1 MELEMELEML
11 KRNVNNAAQS
21 DKAKSLMRE
30 RIEQIKTENNDTVQ
44 AIALRHLNV
53 GDLIKRKPN
62 AKAVYVINHRN
73 KATKTRLAEY
83 SLSDYEDM
91 NREIF
96 LKEDTIVYTGFT
108 Y

>member
-44 AIALRHLNV
+44 AIALCHLNV
-53 GDLIKRKPN
+53 GDC
-62 AKAVYVINHRN
+62 
-73 KATKTRLAEY
+73 
-83 SLSDYEDM
+83 
-91 NREIF
+91 NR
-96 LKEDTIVYTGFT
+96 
-108 Y
+108 